1 MAKKHLVSEKM
12 KQGPISLPL
21 FHSRQE
27 REEGGG
33 NNRLFSSYSLVLL
46 IKIIEVRFKL
56 AFSDS

>member
-1 MAKKHLVSEKM
+1 M

-27 REEGGG
+27 REGGGG
-33 NNRLFSSYSLVLL
+33 NNRFFSSYSLALL